1 MAKKISLVLVDDSR
15 LVREG
20 LTALLGSVRVR
31 RPKLDRR
38 CPVTYFEQPKSSD
51 PVTRKRRRGP
61 MSLTIKRLAVALCL
75 AVVLPIP
82 GFGQS
87 DPTLKKAVD
96 ARQAAQWAG
105 NAEEWGKYTTDD
117 FLVTG
122 ADGVVKTKQQRM
134 TEIAGHPITTPA
146 PSPTDDKW
154 RQYGTTAI
162 RTSSV
167 VINGKPTRL
176 TTVWVKQQGV
186 WKVAAV
192 QLTNIAQP

>member
-1 MAKKISLVLVDDSR
+1 
-15 LVREG
+15 
-20 LTALLGSVRVR
+20 
-31 RPKLDRR
+31 
-38 CPVTYFEQPKSSD
+38 
-51 PVTRKRRRGP
+51 
-61 MSLTIKRLAVALCL
+61 MSLTIKRLALALCL
-75 AVVLPIP
+75 GVALPTP

-87 DPTLKKAVD
+87 DPTLKKAAD

-146 PSPTDDKW
+146 VAPTDDQW
-154 RQYGTTAI
+154 RSYGSTAI
-162 RTSSV
+162 RTSAV
-167 VINGKPTRL
+167 TINGKPTRL
-176 TTVWVKQQGV
+176 TTVWVKQQGG

-192 QLTNIAQP
+192 QLTNVAQP

>member
-1 MAKKISLVLVDDSR
+1 M
-15 LVREG
+15 
-20 LTALLGSVRVR
+20 SV
-31 RPKLDRR
+31 
-38 CPVTYFEQPKSSD
+38 
-51 PVTRKRRRGP
+51 
-61 MSLTIKRLAVALCL
+61 TIKRLAVALCL
-75 AVVLPIP
+75 AVVLPIL

-134 TEIAGHPITTPA
+134 TDIAGHPITTPA
-146 PSPTDDKW
+146 ASPTDDKW
-154 RQYGTTAI
+154 RHYGTTAI

-176 TTVWVKQQGV
+176 TTVWVKQQGA

>member
-1 MAKKISLVLVDDSR
+1 MVV
-15 LVREG
+15 
-20 LTALLGSVRVR
+20 
-31 RPKLDRR
+31 
-38 CPVTYFEQPKSSD
+38 
-51 PVTRKRRRGP
+51 
-61 MSLTIKRLAVALCL
+61 TIKRLGLALYL
-75 AVVLPIP
+75 AVVLPIA

-87 DPTLKKAVD
+87 DPALKKAAD

-146 PSPTDDKW
+146 TTPTDDKW
-154 RQYGTTAI
+154 RVYGTTAI
-162 RTSSV
+162 RTSAVAIS
-167 VINGKPTRL
+167 GKPTRL
-176 TTVWVKQQGV
+176 TTVWVKEQGG

-192 QLTNIAQP
+192 QLTNVAQP

>member
-1 MAKKISLVLVDDSR
+1 MR
-15 LVREG
+15 
-20 LTALLGSVRVR
+20 
-31 RPKLDRR
+31 
-38 CPVTYFEQPKSSD
+38 
-51 PVTRKRRRGP
+51 
-61 MSLTIKRLAVALCL
+61 LTIKRLAVALCL
-75 AVVLPIP
+75 AVVLPIL

-96 ARQAAQWAG
+96 ARQAALWAG

-146 PSPTDDKW
+146 ASPTDDKW

-162 RTSSV
+162 RTSSG
-167 VINGKPTRL
+167 VINGKPTRF

>member
-1 MAKKISLVLVDDSR
+1 M
-15 LVREG
+15 
-20 LTALLGSVRVR
+20 SV
-31 RPKLDRR
+31 
-38 CPVTYFEQPKSSD
+38 
-51 PVTRKRRRGP
+51 
-61 MSLTIKRLAVALCL
+61 TIKRLAVALCL
-75 AVVLPIP
+75 AVVLPIL
-82 GFGQS
+82 GVGQS

-176 TTVWVKQQGV
+176 TTVWVKQQGA

>member
-1 MAKKISLVLVDDSR
+1 
-15 LVREG
+15 
-20 LTALLGSVRVR
+20 
-31 RPKLDRR
+31 
-38 CPVTYFEQPKSSD
+38 
-51 PVTRKRRRGP
+51 
-61 MSLTIKRLAVALCL
+61 MSFTIKRLALALCL
-75 AVVLPIP
+75 AVVLPIL

-146 PSPTDDKW
+146 ASPTDDKW
-154 RQYGTTAI
+154 RLYGTTAI

-167 VINGKPTRL
+167 AINGKPTRL
-176 TTVWVKQQGV
+176 TMVWIKQQGG

-192 QLTNIAQP
+192 QLTNLAQP

>member
-1 MAKKISLVLVDDSR
+1 MTSIIKPL
-15 LVREG
+15 
-20 LTALLGSVRVR
+20 ALA
-31 RPKLDRR
+31 
-38 CPVTYFEQPKSSD
+38 
-51 PVTRKRRRGP
+51 
-61 MSLTIKRLAVALCL
+61 LAL

-87 DPTLKKAVD
+87 DPSVKMAAD
-96 ARQAAQWAG
+96 ARQAAQRAG

-134 TEIAGHPITTPA
+134 TEIAGHPMTTPA
-146 PSPTDDKW
+146 ASPTDDTW
-154 RQYGTTAI
+154 RLYGTTAI

-167 VINGKPTRL
+167 AINGKPTRL

-192 QLTNIAQP
+192 QLTTIAQP